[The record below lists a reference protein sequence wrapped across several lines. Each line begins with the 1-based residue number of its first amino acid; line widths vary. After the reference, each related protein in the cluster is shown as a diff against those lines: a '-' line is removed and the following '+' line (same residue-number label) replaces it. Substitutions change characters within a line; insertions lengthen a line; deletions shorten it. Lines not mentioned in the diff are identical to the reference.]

1 MRWMIPL
8 LLCAQVV
15 SAQPL
20 VNIETVR
27 VGDAGNAADI
37 YGYGAV
43 AYEFNIGKYE
53 VTINQYAAFLN
64 SVARRNTNS
73 YIVNLWNAN
82 MATDLNVAGISRSG
96 SGTLASPYS
105 YSVIGSGNRPISYV
119 SWFDAARF
127 VNWLN
132 NGATNGA
139 STETGAYTLNGA
151 TTGIITKNAGGAWW
165 IPSQDE
171 WYKAAYYK
179 GGGTNTGYW
188 AYPIQRDTMAGNKIG
203 VAGSAN
209 YYDGQN
215 VAKDENGL
223 QSYLTDAGAY
233 GSNSASAYGTF
244 DQGGNV
250 WEWNDSVHWSGSYRG
265 RRGGSWAPDGVAGA
279 VLLSSVE
286 GSAEPGQ
293 EDSFIG
299 FRISYAGVSLEG
311 AATKPPFDLATA
323 ANWSAGGA
331 AWAIDTTVTHD
342 GVDSV
347 KAQSAD
353 GQSTHREYTVT
364 GPAVVDFWWKVS
376 SEELYD
382 TFSYSLNGVNQQTIS
397 GEVDWTY
404 RTLTLPAGTHKIR
417 WTYTK
422 DGSDAVGQDAG
433 WLDDFAVYPAT
444 ATLQV
449 RDGATVLSGTTTV
462 DFGSADLGSAGFTKT
477 LTFANSGY
485 VPLEV
490 QLSLPQGSPFTFD
503 GGAATY
509 SLLVGRGESVG
520 VPIRLATA
528 AAGNKSAQ
536 LSISA
541 PDSTTAPPSI
551 TLTGYVRGPDIGLA
565 QGATTLTSGQTFD
578 MGLAPRTVEFTIRN
592 NGNVG
597 DLVISDISATG
608 NFQITQQ
615 PATTIAPQGSTTFKV
630 LAQSIASGAQTG
642 SVSITSNAANLTEFS
657 LSLSSKSL
665 TGIAQGIM
673 DGSMATSGTGG
684 AVGWD
689 FGTTHLPSGQNGQ
702 ALKTGATPNNSES
715 ALEFT
720 TQTAGILSWSW
731 KVGSQENFDWL
742 LCEVDG
748 QEVAGISTKNG
759 VWKTQVVKVP
769 ANGRVKWVY
778 RKDTANSAGEDAG
791 YLANIVFEGFSV
803 SPYSYLEWSKSRQN
817 LAPIQRAPTSSMEAI
832 FAYLCG
838 FDPANGPNSDE
849 NKAFIDGGELKY
861 RFSISKSASGKISV
875 QHSKDLLSWTSR
887 GVSQRI
893 VSDSPETT
901 LVETSVPLS
910 PRGFMRI
917 AGSFPSKAF
926 SVSAGWEHALGL
938 RADGSVVAWGQNR
951 QGESSV
957 PASAQ
962 RNVVA
967 IAAGYDRSVALKLDG
982 SVVAWGWG
990 SSSVPD
996 LGNAKI
1002 IQVACGA
1009 GVLALKS
1016 TGEVVSWGSYGPA
1029 PSEAQTGIVSV
1040 AAGFLHALALKSD
1053 GSVVSWG
1060 ALNGSPY
1067 NVGQA
1072 IVPDSAKSGVVA
1084 VAGGVYH
1091 SIALKS
1097 DGRVV
1102 GWGSY
1107 AASVP
1112 AVAEQGV
1119 IAIAAGWYHNVALKS
1134 DGSVVAWGQ
1143 DQQQLAVPL
1152 EATSGVIAVSAGY
1165 DYTLALKSDGSIV
1178 AWGRN
1183 KNSDSYGLM
1192 QVPAEFQ

>member
-1 MRWMIPL
+1 
-8 LLCAQVV
+8 
-15 SAQPL
+15 
-20 VNIETVR
+20 
-27 VGDAGNAADI
+27 
-37 YGYGAV
+37 
-43 AYEFNIGKYE
+43 
-53 VTINQYAAFLN
+53 
-64 SVARRNTNS
+64 
-73 YIVNLWNAN
+73 
-82 MATDLNVAGISRSG
+82 
-96 SGTLASPYS
+96 
-105 YSVIGSGNRPISYV
+105 
-119 SWFDAARF
+119 
-127 VNWLN
+127 
-132 NGATNGA
+132 
-139 STETGAYTLNGA
+139 
-151 TTGIITKNAGGAWW
+151 
-165 IPSQDE
+165 
-171 WYKAAYYK
+171 
-179 GGGTNTGYW
+179 
-188 AYPIQRDTMAGNKIG
+188 
-203 VAGSAN
+203 
-209 YYDGQN
+209 
-215 VAKDENGL
+215 
-223 QSYLTDAGAY
+223 
-233 GSNSASAYGTF
+233 
-244 DQGGNV
+244 
-250 WEWNDSVHWSGSYRG
+250 
-265 RRGGSWAPDGVAGA
+265 
-279 VLLSSVE
+279 
-286 GSAEPGQ
+286 
-293 EDSFIG
+293 
-299 FRISYAGVSLEG
+299 
-311 AATKPPFDLATA
+311 
-323 ANWSAGGA
+323 
-331 AWAIDTTVTHD
+331 
-342 GVDSV
+342 
-347 KAQSAD
+347 
-353 GQSTHREYTVT
+353 
-364 GPAVVDFWWKVS
+364 
-376 SEELYD
+376 
-382 TFSYSLNGVNQQTIS
+382 
-397 GEVDWTY
+397 
-404 RTLTLPAGTHKIR
+404 
-417 WTYTK
+417 
-422 DGSDAVGQDAG
+422 
-433 WLDDFAVYPAT
+433 
-444 ATLQV
+444 
-449 RDGATVLSGTTTV
+449 
-462 DFGSADLGSAGFTKT
+462 
-477 LTFANSGY
+477 
-485 VPLEV
+485 
-490 QLSLPQGSPFTFD
+490 
-503 GGAATY
+503 
-509 SLLVGRGESVG
+509 
-520 VPIRLATA
+520 
-528 AAGNKSAQ
+528 
-536 LSISA
+536 
-541 PDSTTAPPSI
+541 
-551 TLTGYVRGPDIGLA
+551 
-565 QGATTLTSGQTFD
+565 
-578 MGLAPRTVEFTIRN
+578 
-592 NGNVG
+592 
-597 DLVISDISATG
+597 
-608 NFQITQQ
+608 
-615 PATTIAPQGSTTFKV
+615 
-630 LAQSIASGAQTG
+630 
-642 SVSITSNAANLTEFS
+642 
-657 LSLSSKSL
+657 
-665 TGIAQGIM
+665 
-673 DGSMATSGTGG
+673 
-684 AVGWD
+684 VGWD